1 MVSNMTSD
9 HREHTWLTNRRA
21 WVNRSTIGVVV
32 ALGWF
37 VIVLL
42 IGPQGDLS
50 ASASRMLAIFGAAVV
65 LWITEAIPLS
75 ATSIFVIFAEILLIS
90 DEAIVGL
97 PAEYEAPAYQSIF
110 ATLASPVLMLFL
122 GGFVLADSAAKYRL
136 DRNLAGVL
144 LRPFGNSPRSI
155 LAGLMAITALLSM
168 FVSNTATTAAMMA
181 VVLPVAA
188 GLDPS
193 DRLRTGLI
201 LAVPVAAN
209 VGGLGT
215 PVGSPPNA
223 IALGRLQDRGIDVD
237 FLKWMVFAVPVALV
251 VLVFAWFLL
260 VKRFPASAEA
270 IDIRIGGEFD
280 RQRSARILYVV
291 FALTVIGWMS
301 EPFHGVPSSIVG
313 FGAVVVLLATQVF
326 TVDDLRELNWHIL
339 WLVGGGIA
347 LGNGVSNTG
356 LDEWLVGLYE
366 WGSLS
371 TGLLMFALA
380 AVAIGLSTIISNSAT
395 ANLMIPIG
403 ISLAR
408 SSVVDLDPLLAG
420 LLIAMSCSLA
430 MALPVS
436 TPPNAVAYASGEID
450 TKEMATVG
458 LLVGGVGIVLVVFVM
473 PPIWDILG
481 ML

>member
-1 MVSNMTSD
+1 MTID
-9 HREHTWLTNRRA
+9 HREHTRLTDRRT
-21 WVNRSTIGVVV
+21 WVDRTTIGVAV
-32 ALGWF
+32 AIGWF

-50 ASASRMLAIFGAAVV
+50 EPASRMLAIFGAAVV

-75 ATSIFVIFAEILLIS
+75 ATSILVIFAEILLIS

-97 PAEYEAPAYQSIF
+97 PAEFKAPAYQSIF

-122 GGFVLADSAAKYRL
+122 GGFVLAYAAAKYRL

-144 LRPFGNSPRSI
+144 LRPFGNSPRAI
-155 LAGLMAITALLSM
+155 LAGLMVITAVLSM

-181 VVLPVAA
+181 VVLPVSA
-188 GLDPS
+188 GLSPT
-193 DRLRTGLI
+193 DRFRTGLI
-201 LAVPVAAN
+201 LSVPVAAN

-223 IALGRLQDRGIDVD
+223 IALGRLQDQGIDVD
-237 FLKWMVFAVPVALV
+237 FLKWMVLAVPVALI
-251 VLVFAWFLL
+251 VLVFGWFLISR
-260 VKRFPASAEA
+260 RFPASANTL
-270 IDIRIGGEFD
+270 DIRIGGEFD
-280 RQRSARILYVV
+280 RTRPALILYVV
-291 FALTVIGWMS
+291 FALTVLGWIS

-326 TVDDLRELNWHIL
+326 TVEDLHGLNWHIL

-347 LGNGVSNTG
+347 LGNGVSGTG
-356 LDEWLVGLYE
+356 LDDWLVGLYD

-371 TGLLMFALA
+371 TVLLMFALA
-380 AVAIGLSTIISNSAT
+380 VIAIGFSTIISNSAT
-395 ANLMIPIG
+395 ANLLIPIG
-403 ISLAR
+403 LSLAF
-408 SSVVDLDPLLAG
+408 SEAVDLDPLVAG

-436 TPPNAVAYASGEID
+436 TPPNAVAYASGEIE
-450 TKEMATVG
+450 TREMATVG
-458 LLVGGVGIVLVVFVM
+458 LLIGAVGIVLVVFVM
-473 PPIWDILG
+473 PPIWDGLG

>member
-1 MVSNMTSD
+1 VTID
-9 HREHTWLTNRRA
+9 HRERTRLTDRRA
-21 WVNRSTIGVVV
+21 WVDRTTIGVAV
-32 ALGWF
+32 AGGWF

-42 IGPQGDLS
+42 IGAQGELS
-50 ASASRMLAIFGAAVV
+50 APASRMLAIFGAAVV

-97 PAEYEAPAYQSIF
+97 PASFEPPAYQSIF

-122 GGFVLADSAAKYRL
+122 GGFVLAHTAAKYRL

-144 LRPFGNSPRSI
+144 LRPFGNSPRAI
-155 LAGLMAITALLSM
+155 LAGLMAITAVLSM

-188 GLDPS
+188 GLES
-193 DRLRTGLI
+193 TDRLRTGLI
-201 LAVPVAAN
+201 LSVPVAAN

-223 IALGRLQDRGIDVD
+223 IALGRLQDQGIEVD
-237 FLKWMVFAVPVALV
+237 FLKWMALAVPVALI
-251 VLVFAWFLL
+251 VLVFAWFLIT
-260 VKRFPASAEA
+260 RRYPASTDTL
-270 IDIRIGGEFD
+270 DIRIGGDFD
-280 RQRSARILYVV
+280 RRRPAVILYVV
-291 FALTVIGWMS
+291 FALTVLGWIS

-313 FGAVVVLLATQVF
+313 FGAVVVLLSTQVF
-326 TVDDLRELNWHIL
+326 TTEDLRGLNWHIL

-347 LGNGVSNTG
+347 LGNGVSKTG
-356 LDEWLVGLYE
+356 LDEWLVGLYD

-371 TGLLMFALA
+371 TLLLMFALA
-380 AVAIGLSTIISNSAT
+380 VIAIGLSTIISNSAT
-395 ANLMIPIG
+395 ANLMVPIG
-403 ISLAR
+403 ISLAL
-408 SSVVDLDPLLAG
+408 SNAVDLEPLLAG
-420 LLIAMSCSLA
+420 LLIAMACSLA

-436 TPPNAVAYASGEID
+436 TPPNAVAYASGEIE

-458 LLVGGVGIVLVVFVM
+458 LLIGAVGIVLVVFVM
-473 PPIWDILG
+473 PPIWDGLG
-481 ML
+481 LL

>member
-1 MVSNMTSD
+1 MVSEMTTD
-9 HREHTWLTNRRA
+9 HREHTWLTNRRTWA
-21 WVNRSTIGVVV
+21 DRTTIGVAV
-32 ALGWF
+32 AVGWF

-42 IGPQGDLS
+42 VGPQGDLS

-97 PAEYEAPAYQSIF
+97 PAEFEAPAYQSIF

-144 LRPFGNSPRSI
+144 LRPFGNSPHSI
-155 LAGLMAITALLSM
+155 LGGLMAITALLSM

-188 GLDPS
+188 GLEPT
-193 DRLRTGLI
+193 DRLRMGLI
-201 LAVPVAAN
+201 LSVPVAAN

-223 IALGRLQDRGIDVD
+223 IALGRLQDQGIEVD
-237 FLKWMVFAVPVALV
+237 FLKWMALAVPVSLI

-260 VKRFPASAEA
+260 TRRFPASVDTL
-270 IDIRIGGEFD
+270 DIRIGGKFD
-280 RQRSARILYVV
+280 RQRPAKLLYVV

-313 FGAVVVLLATQVF
+313 FGAVVILLATQVF
-326 TVDDLRELNWHIL
+326 TVDDLRGLNWHIL

-347 LGNGVSNTG
+347 LGNGVSSTG
-356 LDEWLVGLYE
+356 LDEWLVGLYD

-371 TGLLMFALA
+371 SGLLMFALA

-403 ISLAR
+403 ISLAQ
-408 SSVVDLDPLLAG
+408 SPAVDLDPLLAG

-436 TPPNAVAYASGEID
+436 TPPNAVAYASGEIE
-450 TKEMATVG
+450 TKEMATIG

-473 PPIWDILG
+473 PPIWDALG

>member
-1 MVSNMTSD
+1 MTTD
-9 HREHTWLTNRRA
+9 HREHTWLTNRRT
-21 WVNRSTIGVVV
+21 WVDRTTIGVAIAV
-32 ALGWF
+32 GWF

-50 ASASRMLAIFGAAVV
+50 ESASRMLAIFGAAVV

-97 PAEYEAPAYQSIF
+97 PAEFEAPAYQSIF

-144 LRPFGNSPRSI
+144 LRPFGNSPRAI

-188 GLDPS
+188 GLAPA

-223 IALGRLQDRGIDVD
+223 IALGRLQDQGIEVD
-237 FLKWMVFAVPVALV
+237 FLKWMALAVPVSLI

-260 VKRFPASAEA
+260 TRRFPASADTL
-270 IDIRIGGEFD
+270 DIRIGGEFD
-280 RQRSARILYVV
+280 RRAPARILYVV

-301 EPFHGVPSSIVG
+301 EPFHGEPSSIVG
-313 FGAVVVLLATQVF
+313 FGAVVILLATQVF
-326 TVDDLRELNWHIL
+326 TVDDLRGLNWHIL

-347 LGNGVSNTG
+347 LGNGVTSTG
-356 LDEWLVGLYE
+356 LDEWLVGLYD

-403 ISLAR
+403 ISLAQ
-408 SSVVDLDPLLAG
+408 SAAVDLDPLLAG

-436 TPPNAVAYASGEID
+436 TPPNAVAYASGEIE

-458 LLVGGVGIVLVVFVM
+458 LLIGGVGLVLVVFVM
-473 PPIWDILG
+473 PPIWDALG